1 MLIIVVLCICNYQLE
16 LFVSFFQSIDQLLSQ
31 DWSQGD
37 KINIK
42 PKIIYLKQEK
52 CTKVLFLWE
61 YYFWKSCL

>member
-31 DWSQGD
+31 DCSQRD

-42 PKIIYLKQEK
+42 TKIIYSKQNK
-52 CTKVLFLWE
+52 CTRVLFQ
-61 YYFWKSCL
+61 